1 MENQGKKLKVKGE
14 NRVKV
19 KGNILEINEHTE
31 SKVGESEGDS
41 KNYITAIPNEAHM
54 PTYTTSG

>member
-1 MENQGKKLKVKGE
+1 M
-14 NRVKV
+14 KV